1 MFTFNWANPIIK
13 ELSWKKWVYF
23 SLQPLSIGCPFYR
36 WTGFYNFSVSFSFSF
51 FPYLVSSSMLS
62 GLQLIEKEK
71 ESKWDTDK
79 YRFLWTSTQR
89 IVKIGRK
96 AFYVHCFCTAY
107 CIQCTYCRV
116 EWFWKNLLTHSMLC
130 QIVVGSQIQNF
141 MS

>member
-13 ELSWKKWVYF
+13 ELSWNKWVYF

-36 WTGFYNFSVSFSFSF
+36 ILQFLCIILFLFLSLSSF
-51 FPYLVSSSMLS
+51 FHHAFRNSADRERK
-62 GLQLIEKEK
+62 G
-71 ESKWDTDK
+71 SKWDTDK
-79 YRFLWTSTQR
+79 YRFLWTSMQR

-96 AFYVHCFCTAY
+96 AFYVALLLY
-107 CIQCTYCRV
+107 CILYCRV